1 MQFYHFN
8 VPGKPFGKQRPRMNT
23 RSHRT
28 YTPTDTV
35 NYEAYI
41 KMCFLD
47 KYPDVIPDA
56 GNVRI
61 VIDAY
66 FPIPESWS
74 KKKKQEAL
82 EGNIRPRKPDWDNIG
97 KIVSDA
103 LNGIAY
109 KDDAQTYDA
118 RVIKRYGD
126 QPCVKVAIE
135 IS

>member
-1 MQFYHFN
+1 MLFYNFTI
-8 VPGKPFGKQRPRMNT
+8 PGKPFGKQRPRMNT
-23 RSHRT
+23 HSHRT

-41 KMCFLD
+41 KMCFLE
-47 KYPDVIPDA
+47 KYPDVTPDA

-82 EGNIRPRKPDWDNIG
+82 EGNVRPRKPDWDNIG

-103 LNGIAY
+103 LNGLAY
-109 KDDAQTYDA
+109 KDDAQTFDA
-118 RVIKRYGD
+118 RVIKRYGA